1 MRARFRCGRARRNSP
16 PALQNRLPSWSPRE
30 KELCSSSLSP
40 NALLSLRPAEQAPL
54 APRGER
60 GPSSCS
66 ATGAPTPEGEE
77 EEQEGRKRWLLL
89 LLPRRCSQ
97 KNRRRRRMLHF
108 SPTSPA
114 SWPRPLPSS
123 LCGLRTGHSSSQTS
137 GTSKRNGERRKREQR
152 RGRKFGKGRT
162 KSTDEFRELSA
173 ETSLTLVP
181 PPGTL
186 SSTPPLEPKQ
196 QDRLRPL
203 VCVWPRGPSF
213 SRRRRRGKRGVG
225 RGEEKAALPLACFV
239 ALLRSRS
246 VVGAPLART
255 EEVGEQKSF
264 LFRGPHPFISPLFH
278 PTDRAQVCMTYV
290 PSLSAI
296 QIFTLDEDRWGI
308 WCVFWFGVF
317 FLRRRRRCMLSFY
330 LSRSSL
336 CFLIRIRWRIGTGD
350 IWTSLVSFP
359 LPRRRS
365 VDISTSPTRRGGGE
379 GERGALRRQSAGR

>member
-1 MRARFRCGRARRNSP
+1 M
-16 PALQNRLPSWSPRE
+16 
-30 KELCSSSLSP
+30 
-40 NALLSLRPAEQAPL
+40 LSLRPAEQAPL

-97 KNRRRRRMLHF
+97 KNRRHRRMLHF

-123 LCGLRTGHSSSQTS
+123 PCGLRTGHSSSQTS

-152 RGRKFGKGRT
+152 RGRKFGKRRT

-264 LFRGPHPFISPLFH
+264 LFRGPHPLHFSPLSPNRPRSGLHDIRPFALGH
-278 PTDRAQVCMTYV
+278 PDLHPRRGQVGHFVCFLV
-290 PSLSAI
+290 RSFFSPSSPSVHALVLSLSLFAA
-296 QIFTLDEDRWGI
+296 F
-308 WCVFWFGVF
+308 
-317 FLRRRRRCMLSFY
+317 
-330 LSRSSL
+330 
-336 CFLIRIRWRIGTGD
+336 
-350 IWTSLVSFP
+350 
-359 LPRRRS
+359 
-365 VDISTSPTRRGGGE
+365 
-379 GERGALRRQSAGR
+379 